1 MEINNE
7 NSRLYIVRCGEVALK
22 GMNKPYFERVLL
34 ERVRN
39 AIKDWDN
46 DSHWAGGLML
56 VRISDKIGKDEAVRR
71 LSKVFGVASV
81 SPAISVEK
89 DMKALGQAA
98 AQYVSQLME
107 EEDIKTFKVKA
118 KRSDKSF
125 PVQSPEIGA
134 EVGGAILSAVKDIRV
149 DVHNPDLLLFAD
161 VRREGAY
168 IYRDKVKGF
177 GGLPLGTNGK
187 GLILMSGGIDSP
199 VAAFMMAK
207 RGM

>member
-1 MEINNE
+1 
-7 NSRLYIVRCGEVALK
+7 
-22 GMNKPYFERVLL
+22 
-34 ERVRN
+34 
-39 AIKDWDN
+39 
-46 DSHWAGGLML
+46 ML

-89 DMKALGQAA
+89 DMKALGLAA